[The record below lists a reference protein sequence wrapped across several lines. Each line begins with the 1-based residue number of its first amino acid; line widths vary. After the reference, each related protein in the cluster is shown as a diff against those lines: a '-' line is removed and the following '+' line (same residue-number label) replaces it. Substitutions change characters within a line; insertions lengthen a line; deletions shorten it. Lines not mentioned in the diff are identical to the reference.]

1 MRTLNAKSWHFDAFT
16 VNGHYLWLVGKAMG
30 FKLLSRHVGAITL
43 ALLLLLVEISSAVLG
58 SHLDEHA
65 ESGVEASSMTLS
77 SDALVR
83 SESFDLSNDLSQFPV
98 QRNDNVMNDLQHKI
112 RLAALNEALAWG
124 SRKLQ
129 SVDVDPNNLN
139 VTTPEEVC
147 AGYNNLTIYNCSCRG
162 MGREIEVN
170 CTLVEPFCFT
180 DNTTCYSLTTS
191 QVLDEALKAYVI
203 TSCSTFTN
211 GTAPGETCIRIFPMV
226 NGAFDKLANCSAT
239 YAPWF
244 PENATFAAPK
254 VCRKCQ
260 LCNPPNTTNMAG
272 VALDCCNVQVDVKQT
287 CGRVDNISGVSIPFY
302 DAVAPGKAGKCSNA
316 NVQASFSFMNVV
328 LSFVLSIGLVQLLW

>member
-1 MRTLNAKSWHFDAFT
+1 MAFGRIQRHF
-16 VNGHYLWLVGKAMG
+16 GRLLERQMG
-30 FKLLSRHVGAITL
+30 FMLVSRHADAIAL
-43 ALLLLLVEISSAVLG
+43 ALLLLLVVNVTSAVSLLS
-58 SHLDEHA
+58 SHADEHDA
-65 ESGVEASSMTLS
+65 SGSVDVVSSVALS
-77 SDALVR
+77 SDPSLVR
-83 SESFDLSNDLSQFPV
+83 SEFFDLSNELSQFPV
-98 QRNDNVMNDLQHKI
+98 QNNDVVAMNVLQQSI

-124 SRKLQ
+124 GRTLQ
-129 SVDVDPNNLN
+129 SLEVDPNNLN
-139 VTTPEEVC
+139 RTTPEEVC
-147 AGYNNLTIYNCSCRG
+147 AGYNNLTIYNCTCQG

-211 GTAPGETCIRIFPMV
+211 GTAPGETCIRVFPVV
-226 NGAFDKLANCSAT
+226 NGTFDKLQSCSAT
-239 YAPWF
+239 YTPWF
-244 PENATFAAPK
+244 AENATLAATPK

-260 LCNPPNTTNMAG
+260 LCTPPNTTTAAG

-287 CGRVDNISGVSIPFY
+287 CGRVDNVSGVSIPFF
-302 DAVAPGKAGKCSNA
+302 DAVTPEKAGKCSSA
-316 NVQASFSFMNVV
+316 HVQATFSFLNVV